1 MCRMIMYFLKKYHYR
16 PEEAANAL
24 KTIIKQCVQLV
35 DNEQQ
40 NYSVKSAKMYEIHED
55 EIQMAAEP

>member
-24 KTIIKQCVQLV
+24 KTVIKQCVQLV

-40 NYSVKSAKMYEIHED
+40 NYSVKSARLYEKSWVLNTFD
-55 EIQMAAEP
+55 YKS

>member
-1 MCRMIMYFLKKYHYR
+1 MYFLKKYHYR

-24 KTIIKQCVQLV
+24 KTVIKQCVQLV

-40 NYSVKSAKMYEIHED
+40 NYSVKSARLYEKSWVLNTFD
-55 EIQMAAEP
+55 YKS